1 MKIYDRNK
9 MEETEESSTEK
20 DSKENLIKIKEIPV
34 LQAFYEQIICTMS
47 ESNRLSLEALNLV
60 EELSSRIKGKVK
72 KNCKTCVHCTALKS
86 FSL

>member
-1 MKIYDRNK
+1 
-9 MEETEESSTEK
+9 MEETEESSTEI
-20 DSKENLIKIKEIPV
+20 DSKENLIRIKEIPV

-72 KNCKTCVHCTALKS
+72 NYFLDFLTSRSIK
-86 FSL
+86 